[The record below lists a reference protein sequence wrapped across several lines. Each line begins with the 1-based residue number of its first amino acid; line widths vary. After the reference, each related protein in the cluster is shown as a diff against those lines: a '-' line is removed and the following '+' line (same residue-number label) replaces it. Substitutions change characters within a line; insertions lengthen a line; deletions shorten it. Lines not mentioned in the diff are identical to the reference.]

1 MVTLMKIILVTVLL
15 AAMILVL
22 VLIGYIANPDE
33 SPTMEE
39 NNRLRH
45 DVETRDRVI
54 TSDSI
59 FHEFLARPFRRK

>member
-1 MVTLMKIILVTVLL
+1 MITLMKIILVTVLL

-22 VLIGYIANPDE
+22 VLIGYLANPNE
-33 SPTMEE
+33 SPTVEK
-39 NNRLRH
+39 NDRLRH

-59 FHEFLARPFRRK
+59 FHEFLARPVRRK